1 MTGYTEVRVLKL
13 GYCLVGL
20 GSLVWVKRDTP
31 IRIIIVISPVL
42 KL

>member
-1 MTGYTEVRVLKL
+1 MIGYTDVHVLQL

-20 GSLVWVKRDTP
+20 GSSVWVTRDTP
-31 IRIIIVISPVL
+31 IQISMVISPVL